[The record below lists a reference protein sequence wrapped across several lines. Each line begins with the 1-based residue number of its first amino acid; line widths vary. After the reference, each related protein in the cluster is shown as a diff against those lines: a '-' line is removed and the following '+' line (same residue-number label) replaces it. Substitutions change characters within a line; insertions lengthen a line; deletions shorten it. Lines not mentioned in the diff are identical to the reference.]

1 MEFDAL
7 VNCTLWGK
15 GQTFSNR
22 GTLTACV
29 SATVLLNPSITTKHT
44 NMMALVAHFAP
55 YIPNMT
61 TNQQGSILGR
71 LLTALDNVPTTHQ
84 H

>member
-22 GTLTACV
+22 GTLTAC
-29 SATVLLNPSITTKHT
+29 VLLNPSITTKHT

-71 LLTALDNVPTTHQ
+71 LLTALDNVPTTHP

>member
-1 MEFDAL
+1 MTSF
-7 VNCTLWGK
+7 TK
-15 GQTFSNR
+15 R

-29 SATVLLNPSITTKHT
+29 SATVLLNPSIATKST
-44 NMMALVAHFAP
+44 NMMALVARFAP

-61 TNQQGSILGR
+61 TNQQDSILGR